1 MKKKAAWIPWL
12 TGLLMSAALMAA
24 IFLFGDLRYAM
35 NDDTAILRQYMGFGT
50 GEIPEAHAFLHP
62 LLSTPLRWLG
72 LAAPEVA
79 WFSWMQLALLWLAGA
94 VSVKALMQ
102 CFAKRGLSMAA
113 GAGAGAVYLTLF
125 VMTYAC
131 HVTFTVTAAVL
142 GAAAVLQLCS
152 IDGERYTN
160 GQIFRSLLL
169 ALALTALC
177 GGLRLICVLP
187 VALFCALAL
196 VPLAMRD
203 FGFGRKKKRSWKP
216 LLCGVCVIV
225 LALGAMPVWRAAK
238 MKAAGMEDYLNW
250 QDANG
255 RVLDYYEVSNLTE
268 EELELAGWTRKEAD
282 LLAQWCFLGSEL
294 TEESFQR
301 LAGALESQSKT
312 GLTARLQSAWQK
324 VTALP
329 EADPVAGRSA
339 LALLAALLLC
349 ALGLAFKREERLW
362 PGLTLAAG
370 LLAVGTF
377 LTYLGWNGR
386 LPVRAALQAVLPYGA
401 LVFGL
406 LPVCLPKKPGKATKP
421 VLAAGTALL
430 LALTVCYAA
439 PTVQALAKPAE
450 DPEALDP
457 FSTLD
462 MMAAEDP
469 ECLYFYDESL
479 CADSRMFPGT
489 EYGIPANLLFWG
501 GWTFRSPEYMKCLSR
516 FGISEEEMDTTLFL
530 RDDVYLARGMIMP
543 EPTALID
550 VLSEKTE
557 EEIAAMQGGEE
568 GGVYAFQFY

>member
-370 LLAVGTF
+370 LLAVGAF
-377 LTYLGWNGR
+377 LMYLGWNGR

-406 LPVCLPKKPGKATKP
+406 LPVCLPKKPGRAAKP

-430 LALTVCYAA
+430 LALTVCYVVPA
-439 PTVQALAKPAE
+439 VQALAEPAE

-516 FGISEEEMDTTLFL
+516 FGISEEELDTTLFL
-530 RDDVYLARGMIMP
+530 RDDVYLTRGMIMP

>member
-113 GAGAGAVYLTLF
+113 GAGAGEVYLTLF

-255 RVLDYYEVSNLTE
+255 RVLDYYEVTNLTE

-294 TEESFQR
+294 TEESFHR

-349 ALGLAFKREERLW
+349 ALGLAFKREERPW

-370 LLAVGTF
+370 LLAVGAF
-377 LTYLGWNGR
+377 LMYLGWNGR

-430 LALTVCYAA
+430 LALTVCYAV

-516 FGISEEEMDTTLFL
+516 FGISEEELDTTLFL
-530 RDDVYLARGMIMP
+530 RDDVYLTRGMIMP

>member
-113 GAGAGAVYLTLF
+113 GAGAGEVYLTLF

-255 RVLDYYEVSNLTE
+255 RVLDYYEVTNLTE

-294 TEESFQR
+294 TEESFHR

-349 ALGLAFKREERLW
+349 ALGLAFKREERPW

-370 LLAVGTF
+370 LLAVGAF
-377 LTYLGWNGR
+377 LMYLGWNGR

-430 LALTVCYAA
+430 LALTVCYAV

-516 FGISEEEMDTTLFL
+516 FGISEEELDTTLFL

>member
-152 IDGERYTN
+152 IDGERYTD

-238 MKAAGMEDYLNW
+238 MKAAGMEDYLNG

-255 RVLDYYEVSNLTE
+255 RVLDYYEVTNLTE

-312 GLTARLQSAWQK
+312 GLSARLQSAWQK

-349 ALGLAFKREERLW
+349 ALGLAFKREERPW

-370 LLAVGTF
+370 LLAVGAF
-377 LTYLGWNGR
+377 LMYLGWNGR
-386 LPVRAALQAVLPYGA
+386 LPVRAALQAVLPLAA
-401 LVFGL
+401 LAFGL
-406 LPVCLPKKPGKATKP
+406 LPACLPEKPGKAAKA
-421 VLAAGTALL
+421 VLSAGTALL
-430 LALTVCYAA
+430 LALTVCYAVPA
-439 PTVQALAKPAE
+439 VQALARQPKN
-450 DPEALDP
+450 PEILDP
-457 FSTLD
+457 FATLD
-462 MMAAEDP
+462 WMAAEDP
-469 ECLYFYDESL
+469 DCLYFYDGSL
-479 CADSRMFPGT
+479 CADSRMFPRTDLGV
-489 EYGIPANLLFWG
+489 PKNLLFWG

-516 FGISEEEMDTTLFL
+516 FGVTEQELDTELFL
-530 RDDVYLARGMIMP
+530 RDDVYLARGMVVP
-543 EPTALID
+543 EPTELID
-550 VLSEKTE
+550 VLSEKAE
-557 EEIAAMQGGEE
+557 EEIASMQGGEE
-568 GGVYAFQFY
+568 GGVYLFQFY

>member
-377 LTYLGWNGR
+377 LMYLGWNGR

-516 FGISEEEMDTTLFL
+516 FGISEEELDTTLFL

>member
-370 LLAVGTF
+370 LLAVGAF
-377 LTYLGWNGR
+377 LMYLGWNGR

-406 LPVCLPKKPGKATKP
+406 LPVCLPKKPGRAAKP

-430 LALTVCYAA
+430 LALTVCYVVPA
-439 PTVQALAKPAE
+439 VQALAEPAE

>member
-152 IDGERYTN
+152 IDGERYTD
-160 GQIFRSLLL
+160 GQIVRSLLL

-294 TEESFQR
+294 TEESFHR
-301 LAGALESQSKT
+301 LADELDSRWKAHPA
-312 GLTARLQSAWQK
+312 ARLQSAWQK

-370 LLAVGTF
+370 LLAVGAF
-377 LTYLGWNGR
+377 LMYLGWNGR

-516 FGISEEEMDTTLFL
+516 FGISEEELDTTLFL

>member
-152 IDGERYTN
+152 IDGERYTD
-160 GQIFRSLLL
+160 GQIVRSLLL

-255 RVLDYYEVSNLTE
+255 RVLDYYEVTNLTE

-294 TEESFQR
+294 TEESFHR
-301 LAGALESQSKT
+301 LADELDSRWKAHPA
-312 GLTARLQSAWQK
+312 ARLQSAWQK

-339 LALLAALLLC
+339 LALLLC

-377 LTYLGWNGR
+377 LMYLGWNGR
-386 LPVRAALQAVLPYGA
+386 LPIRAALQAVLPYGA

>member
-152 IDGERYTN
+152 IDGERYTD

-255 RVLDYYEVSNLTE
+255 RVLDYYEVTNLTE

-294 TEESFQR
+294 TEESFHR
-301 LAGALESQSKT
+301 LADELDSRWKAHPA
-312 GLTARLQSAWQK
+312 ARLQSAWQK

-370 LLAVGTF
+370 LLAVGAF
-377 LTYLGWNGR
+377 LMYLGWNGR

-479 CADSRMFPGT
+479 CADSRMLPGT

>member
-152 IDGERYTN
+152 IDGERYTD

-255 RVLDYYEVSNLTE
+255 RVLDYYEVTNLTE

-312 GLTARLQSAWQK
+312 GLSARLQSAWQK

-370 LLAVGTF
+370 LLAVGAF
-377 LTYLGWNGR
+377 LMYLGWNGR

>member
-160 GQIFRSLLL
+160 GQIVRSLLL

-312 GLTARLQSAWQK
+312 SLNTRLQSAWQK

-329 EADPVAGRSA
+329 ETEPVAWRSV
-339 LALLAALLLC
+339 LALGGALLLC
-349 ALGLAFKREERLW
+349 LLGLLWKKRDGLW
-362 PGLTLAAG
+362 QGLTLLAG
-370 LLAVGTF
+370 LLAAGAF
-377 LTYLGWNGR
+377 LLYLGWNGR
-386 LPVRAALQAVLPYGA
+386 LPVRAALQAILPLAA
-401 LVFGL
+401 LAFGL
-406 LPVCLPKKPGKATKP
+406 LPACLPEKPGKAAKA
-421 VLAAGTALL
+421 VLSAGAALA
-430 LALTVCYAA
+430 LALTVNYAVPA
-439 PTVQALAKPAE
+439 AQALARQPKN
-450 DPEALDP
+450 PEILDP
-457 FSTLD
+457 FATLD
-462 MMAAEDP
+462 WMAAEDP
-469 ECLYFYDESL
+469 DCLYFYDGSL
-479 CADSRMFPGT
+479 CADSRMFPST
-489 EYGIPANLLFWG
+489 EYGIPKNLLFWG

-516 FGISEEEMDTTLFL
+516 FGVTEQELDTELFL
-530 RDDVYLARGMIMP
+530 RDDVYLARGMVVP
-543 EPTALID
+543 EPTELID
-550 VLSEKTE
+550 VLSEKAE
-557 EEIAAMQGGEE
+557 EEIASMQGGEE
-568 GGVYAFQFY
+568 GGVYLFQFY